1 VDWLFI
7 IGLAIASSIDNLAV
21 GFSYGLVG
29 LRIGI
34 GANLVIAFICFVFSE
49 AGTLFGKWIGTILP
63 GSLPDF
69 VGVVLLLLLGLR
81 ILLLVVP
88 RERIAKALG
97 DADKGGNSPDR
108 EGSHEVG
115 TARIGML
122 ESVLLGVALSANAL
136 ANAVGAGILSLSPTA
151 ISLTAATGSL
161 LTVAIGV
168 ELGLRAMHL
177 RFGQFSL
184 KRMGTLV
191 SGSILLALVL
201 AKMIK

>member
-29 LRIGI
+29 LRIGV
-34 GANLVIAFICFVFSE
+34 GANVIIAVICFLFSQ

-81 ILLLVVP
+81 ILLLVMP
-88 RERIAKALG
+88 RERLTNALG
-97 DADKGGNSPDR
+97 EADRRSESAEGERGNGR
-108 EGSHEVG
+108 AAG
-115 TARIGML
+115 IGVL
-122 ESVLLGVALSANAL
+122 ESVLLGIALSANAL
-136 ANAVGAGILSLSPTA
+136 ANAVSAGILSMSPTA
-151 ISLTAATGSL
+151 ISLTAALGSL
-161 LTVAIGV
+161 LTVAAGV
-168 ELGLRAMHL
+168 ELGLRAAQL
-177 RFGQFSL
+177 RFGQFGL

-191 SGSILLALVL
+191 SGSILIALVL